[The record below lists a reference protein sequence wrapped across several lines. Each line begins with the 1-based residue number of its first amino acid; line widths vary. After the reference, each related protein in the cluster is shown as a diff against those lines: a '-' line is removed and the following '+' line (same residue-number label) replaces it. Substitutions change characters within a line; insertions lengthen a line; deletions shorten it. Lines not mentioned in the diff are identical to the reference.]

1 MIIGNYTLLL
11 DSLIIV
17 LLIATVVYAMRLS
30 QRLTKLRNNRS
41 EMEKAT
47 RAFAEA
53 AARADSNIKALK
65 RTADELSGTLQ
76 KDIERARALRDELS
90 FLVDA
95 GESMANRLEEAA
107 SAAGQSARL
116 NQSRAQAAAS
126 AAASAAAAPPPPPVA
141 TRNAPPDGGPAPRA
155 SRERSRTPTSPG
167 VAAAAEAARAGE
179 APTRDG
185 PARARTAAKP
195 DAPDS
200 DLLRAIE
207 NLR

>member
-11 DSLIIV
+11 DSLIVV

-126 AAASAAAAPPPPPVA
+126 AAAAPPPPPPVA
-141 TRNAPPDGGPAPRA
+141 TRNASADGSPAPRA

-179 APTRDG
+179 APARDG
-185 PARARTAAKP
+185 PARARTAAKS

>member
-11 DSLIIV
+11 DSLIVV

-126 AAASAAAAPPPPPVA
+126 AAAAPPPPPVA
-141 TRNAPPDGGPAPRA
+141 TRNASADGSPAPRA

-179 APTRDG
+179 APARDG
-185 PARARTAAKP
+185 PARARTAAKS